1 MKFDIKYFYILL
13 GVIVIG
19 MVTFFIVSRDVEEN
33 KSKIPDDEFHR
44 NLKMDP
50 HIDESILRK
59 IDSLET
65 VLGKNPR
72 DTITLHALGFIYLQA
87 HKFDKA
93 LSTFENLLDLTPY
106 RTDIMTVL
114 AEVNF
119 YIQKY
124 EKSESYLKK
133 ILSIE
138 KENNTARYNL
148 GVLYLVQGKKDL
160 AKKMWAEIVKKDTVS
175 EIGKMAKN
183 SMESIQ

>member
-1 MKFDIKYFYILL
+1 
-13 GVIVIG
+13 
-19 MVTFFIVSRDVEEN
+19 
-33 KSKIPDDEFHR
+33 
-44 NLKMDP
+44 
-50 HIDESILRK
+50 
-59 IDSLET
+59 
-65 VLGKNPR
+65 
-72 DTITLHALGFIYLQA
+72 
-87 HKFDKA
+87 
-93 LSTFENLLDLTPY
+93 
-106 RTDIMTVL
+106 MTVL

-119 YIQKY
+119 YLQKY